1 MAVAAT
7 EDVAGPAGPTPHGR
21 THEQWEALL
30 TVAALEARDNV
41 VRRIGESRGWG
52 HDSGEVLGSEI
63 PTKGQQAR
71 HLAWAIPAYL
81 LPPAALTYAPQVAG
95 GQSLQ
100 PKVLSSE
107 SPFPKL
113 FQILLHVTTLPS
125 PAPTVH
131 YSKAT
136 AL

>member
-1 MAVAAT
+1 MWS
-7 EDVAGPAGPTPHGR
+7 EGLENHG
-21 THEQWEALL
+21 
-30 TVAALEARDNV
+30 
-41 VRRIGESRGWG
+41 GGG
-52 HDSGEVLGSEI
+52 HDSREVLGSEI

-81 LPPAALTYAPQVAG
+81 LPPATLTYAPPVAG

-113 FQILLHVTTLPS
+113 FQIIRHVTTLPG

-131 YSKAT
+131 YSKQPLCESNPSGVPKAFPHLSGT
-136 AL
+136 GHAIPNPV